1 MQMSNHRP
9 INLGAA
15 PVSFRDKAPHMT
27 RVKTP
32 ATNSYST
39 EVKTKTASLTRNK
52 PTPT

>member
-1 MQMSNHRP
+1 MQLSDHRQ
-9 INLGAA
+9 INLGEV
-15 PVSFRDKAPHMT
+15 PVPIRGETPPMT
-27 RVKTP
+27 RDKTP